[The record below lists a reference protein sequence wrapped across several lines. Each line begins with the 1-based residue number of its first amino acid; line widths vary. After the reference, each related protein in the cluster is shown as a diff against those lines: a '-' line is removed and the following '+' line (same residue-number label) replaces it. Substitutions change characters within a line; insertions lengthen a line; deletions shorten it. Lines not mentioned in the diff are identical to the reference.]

1 MSSQICSYRQ
11 QYINLFLLI
20 ALTLERTLKA
30 NKYIYIKVDNRS
42 VEKKKKNK
50 KKKKKKKKNKI
61 TFELNYRRGKV
72 KNKVKIVETF
82 IYEKEESAQFSL
94 CVCLSNQPLK
104 EKIVDNKNKVKF
116 NISFINS
123 QMYYNI

>member
-30 NKYIYIKVDNRS
+30 NKYIYFKVDNRS
-42 VEKKKKNK
+42 VE
-50 KKKKKKKKNKI
+50 KKKNKI

-82 IYEKEESAQFSL
+82 IYEKEESSQFSL
-94 CVCLSNQPLK
+94 CVCLSNQPLRRK
-104 EKIVDNKNKVKF
+104 LWITKIK
-116 NISFINS
+116 
-123 QMYYNI
+123 